1 MEIQWIAI
9 AFVFGFIAKR
19 FGQPPLVGYLVAGLF
34 LEAIGFRMASPLH
47 DLSDVGIKL
56 LLFSIGLKLDLKSI
70 ARPEVWGV
78 ASIHI
83 LVTTAL
89 FGSAALALGAL
100 GVPLLSDLTLG
111 SATLV
116 GFALS
121 FSSTVFVVKV
131 LEERD
136 DVLDLYGRVA
146 VGVLIVQDLVAVI
159 FLSASE
165 GKVPSP
171 FALLLVVLLFAR
183 PLMHRFLRW
192 CGHGELLVLAG
203 FALALGGSSL
213 FQAVSIKG
221 ELGALFFG
229 VLAGH
234 HAKSDELA
242 KAIASFKDI
251 FLVGF
256 FISVGLTGLPTLPI
270 IAVAL
275 GLLLF
280 ALFKSALFHV
290 LFVRFR
296 LRARTSFFAS
306 LSLGN
311 FSEFGLIVGALAVTK
326 GWLSADWVIVFSMAV
341 VFSLVLSSPLNS
353 RSYQLYGRF
362 RIWLYRWERPDRLPD
377 EQPLVIPDARVYIF
391 GLGRIGTAA
400 YDELKDT
407 YGDTIVGFDID
418 DERIAAHN
426 TAGRRVFKASAT
438 DADAFGQLN
447 LGSGAIELVL
457 LSMSAQLEN
466 RNAVRLLRR
475 SSYKGIIAVTAR
487 YEDDEYL
494 LRKAGADL
502 VVHVMNEAGIGFA
515 RDALRKVAASR
526 PA

>member
-1 MEIQWIAI
+1 MELQWIAI
-9 AFVFGFIAKR
+9 AFVFGFVARR
-19 FGQPPLVGYLVAGLF
+19 FGQPPLVGYLVAGIF
-34 LEAIGFRMASPLH
+34 LEAIGFRLASTMTE
-47 DLSDVGIKL
+47 LSDVGIKL

-70 ARPEVWGV
+70 GRPEVWGV

-83 LVTTAL
+83 ILITAL
-89 FGSAALALGAL
+89 FGSVALGLGAL
-100 GVPLLSDLTLG
+100 DVPLFSDLTLP
-111 SATLV
+111 SAALI

-159 FLSASE
+159 FLAASE
-165 GKVPSP
+165 GKAPSP
-171 FALLLVVLLFAR
+171 FAFFLLVLLFAR
-183 PLMHRFLRW
+183 PIIHRFLRW

-213 FQAVSIKG
+213 FLAVSMKG
-221 ELGALFFG
+221 ELGALFIG

-242 KAIASFKDI
+242 KSIASFKDI

-256 FISVGLTGLPTLPI
+256 FLSVGLTGLPTLPI
-270 IAVAL
+270 IAVAFT
-275 GLLLF
+275 LLAF

-326 GWLSADWVIVFSMAV
+326 GWLPPDWVIVFAMAV
-341 VFSLVLSSPLNS
+341 VFSLLLSSPLNS

-362 RIWLYRWERPDRLPD
+362 RTWLYRWERPERLPD
-377 EQPLVIPDARVYIF
+377 EQPLVVENARAYIF

-400 YDELKDT
+400 YDELKET

-418 DERIAAHN
+418 DERIASHT
-426 TAGRRVFKASAT
+426 TADRRVYKASAT
-438 DADAFGQLN
+438 DADAFQHLHLDTGT
-447 LGSGAIELVL
+447 IEVVL
-457 LSMSAQLEN
+457 LAMSAQLEN
-466 RNAVRLLRR
+466 LNAVRLLRR
-475 SSYKGIIAVTAR
+475 SGYKGLIAVTAR
-487 YEDDEYL
+487 YEDDEHP

-502 VVHVMNEAGIGFA
+502 VVHVMSEAGTGFA
-515 RDALRKVAASR
+515 RDALRKVALGRA
-526 PA
+526 A